1 MAIWDNY
8 GMGRRHFM
16 QHMATAAATIPAMN
30 FLSHVQA
37 NAATLKESN
46 KSCILM
52 WMGGGPPTIDIWDL
66 KPGTKTGGE
75 FKPIQTAAPG
85 VQISEHMPETAKVF
99 KDLSIVR
106 SMSTREADHGRG
118 RYYMH
123 TGFVPNPTVVHPTFG
138 SVVSYEL
145 GRKRSALEIPSF
157 VSVGG
162 GSGQAGFLGMSHA
175 PFVVG
180 SDGRI
185 NNAPSDEAKKRL
197 PGRLEMLSV
206 VEKNFIDSKRGEL
219 PEAHKDVY
227 KNAVNLMTSQQ
238 MAAFDIEKGDPNL
251 GLEPESEQT
260 KAMYMGAPGAGGMGM
275 GGGNG
280 FGRSLLM
287 ARRLVQVGVPF
298 VEVNLGGW
306 DLHNNVFAT
315 LRDQRLPGLDRGIA
329 ALVGDLKQRG
339 MLDDTVIVWMGEFG
353 RTPRINQNVGRDHWA
368 ASWSNVIGGG
378 GLKNGQAVGAT
389 NADGTRV
396 ADNSKAYQPGDIWA
410 TVAYAMGIPLN
421 TVHTS
426 KRGRPMKLANGGT
439 AIKELIG

>member
-1 MAIWDNY
+1 MALWNNY
-8 GMGRRHFM
+8 GMDRRHFM
-16 QHMATAAATIPAMN
+16 QHMAAAAATIPAMN

-37 NAATLKESN
+37 NAATLKENN

-75 FKPIQTAAPG
+75 FNPIQTAAPG
-85 VQISEHMPETAKVF
+85 VGISEHMPETAKVF

-162 GSGQAGFLGMSHA
+162 GSGQAGFLGMTHA

-180 SDGRI
+180 TDGRI
-185 NNAPSDEAKKRL
+185 NNAPGDEAKRRL
-197 PGRLEMLSV
+197 PGRLEMLKV
-206 VEKNFIDSKRGEL
+206 VESNFINSKRGEL

-227 KNAVNLMTSQQ
+227 KSAVNLMTSRQ
-238 MAAFDIEKGDPNL
+238 MAAFNIEKEDPSL
-251 GLEPESEQT
+251 GLQAETEAT
-260 KAMYMGAPGAGGMGM
+260 KAMYMGDGAGGM
-275 GGGNG
+275 GGNG

-315 LRDQRLPGLDRGIA
+315 LRDQRLPTLDRGIG
-329 ALVGDLKQRG
+329 ALVNDLKQRN

-389 NADGTRV
+389 NEDGTRV
-396 ADNSKAYQPGDIWA
+396 ADNSKAYLPGDIWA

>member
-1 MAIWDNY
+1 MALWNNY
-8 GMGRRHFM
+8 GMKRRHFM
-16 QHMATAAATIPAMN
+16 QHMAGAAATIPALN

-37 NAATLKESN
+37 NATTLANN
-46 KSCILM
+46 KKACILM
-52 WMGGGPPTIDIWDL
+52 WMSGGPPTIDIWDL

-75 FKPIQTAAPG
+75 FKEIQTAAPG
-85 VQISEHMPETAKVF
+85 VKISEHMPETAKVF
-99 KDLSIVR
+99 KDLSVVR

-138 SVVSYEL
+138 SVVSYEV
-145 GRKRSALEIPSF
+145 GRGRSALEIPSF

-180 SDGRI
+180 NDGRI
-185 NNAPSDEAKKRL
+185 NNAPSEDAKKKL
-197 PGRLEMLSV
+197 PGRLRMLEA
-206 VEKNFIDSKRGEL
+206 VETNFIRSKRGEM

-238 MAAFDIEKGDPNL
+238 MSAFNVDAADPSL
-251 GLEPESEQT
+251 GLEAETEET

-315 LRDQRLPGLDRGIA
+315 LRDQRLPVLDRGIG
-329 ALVGDLKQRG
+329 ALVSDLKQRG
-339 MLDDTVIVWMGEFG
+339 MLDDTVIVWMGAFG
-353 RTPRINQNVGRDHWA
+353 RTPRINQNTGRDHWA
-368 ASWSNVIGGG
+368 ASWANMIGGG

-389 NADGTRV
+389 NVDGTRV

-439 AIKELIG
+439 AIQELIS